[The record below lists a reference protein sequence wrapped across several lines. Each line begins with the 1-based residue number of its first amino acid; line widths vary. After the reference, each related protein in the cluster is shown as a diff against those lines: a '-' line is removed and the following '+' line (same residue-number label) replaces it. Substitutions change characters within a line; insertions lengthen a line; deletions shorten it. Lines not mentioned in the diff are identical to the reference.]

1 MRKYLI
7 LFLVIVT
14 TLHVVAQNVTNVRA
28 FQEGK
33 NIVLLYDLQHDSY
46 VDQVT
51 IDLNGNSKKISN
63 AFLVGDINKKIKS
76 GKNKKIVYNILEDYV
91 NGIVADKVFF
101 TISIQQKSTWNN
113 SSNSMIYRYAY
124 YDDQYAIQYLI
135 KKDYDNVQMTNE
147 IMQKVVAK
155 ISSVTGMVASE
166 QNVLYVFSKSSLLYI
181 GVGATDLTKQII
193 NKL

>member
-1 MRKYLI
+1 
-7 LFLVIVT
+7 
-14 TLHVVAQNVTNVRA
+14 
-28 FQEGK
+28 
-33 NIVLLYDLQHDSY
+33 
-46 VDQVT
+46 
-51 IDLNGNSKKISN
+51 
-63 AFLVGDINKKIKS
+63 
-76 GKNKKIVYNILEDYV
+76 
-91 NGIVADKVFF
+91 
-101 TISIQQKSTWNN
+101 
-113 SSNSMIYRYAY
+113 MIYRYAY

-135 KKDYDNVQMTNE
+135 KRDYDNIEMTDE

>member
-51 IDLNGNSKKISN
+51 IDLNGNSKIISN

-135 KKDYDNVQMTNE
+135 KRDYDNIEMTDE

>member
-7 LFLVIVT
+7 LLLIIVT
-14 TLHVVAQNVTNVRA
+14 TLPVVAQNITNVRA
-28 FQEGK
+28 FQEG
-33 NIVLLYDLQHDSY
+33 NHIVLLYDLQQDSY

-51 IDLNGNSKKISN
+51 IDVNGKSKTLSS

-76 GKNKKIVYNILEDYV
+76 GKNKKIVYNILEDYA

-101 TISIQQKSTWNN
+101 TISIQQKSTWSN
-113 SSNSMIYRYAY
+113 SSSSMIYRYAY
-124 YDDQYAIQYLI
+124 YDDQYVMQYLI
-135 KKDYDNVQMTNE
+135 KRDYNNVKMTDE
-147 IMQKVVAK
+147 IMQKMVAK
-155 ISSVTGMVASE
+155 ISNVTSIVASE

-181 GVGATDLTKQII
+181 GVGSTDLTEKII